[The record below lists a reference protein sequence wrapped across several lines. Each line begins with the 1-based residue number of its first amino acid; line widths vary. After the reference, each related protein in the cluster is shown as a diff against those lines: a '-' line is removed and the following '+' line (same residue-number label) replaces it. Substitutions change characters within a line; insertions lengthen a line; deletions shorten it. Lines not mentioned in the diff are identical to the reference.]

1 MHVNKHACGWFGY
14 NSTNDNNNISPAIH
28 GAEYQYH
35 SGPNGN
41 LHDPNVPCAV
51 CYSSTRAASIMVPA
65 KTVCPSS
72 WTRDYYGY
80 LTVEYQTHH
89 RSSFNCMD
97 VNPDVVDGGEVL
109 VTKMV
114 LSFTMCYLLAMALI
128 VLHTKVTEYSHVLCV
143 LSKQKLYWTIIL
155 RYLLYNTTEL

>member
-1 MHVNKHACGWFGY
+1 
-14 NSTNDNNNISPAIH
+14 
-28 GAEYQYH
+28 
-35 SGPNGN
+35 
-41 LHDPNVPCAV
+41 
-51 CYSSTRAASIMVPA
+51 
-65 KTVCPSS
+65 
-72 WTRDYYGY
+72 
-80 LTVEYQTHH
+80 
-89 RSSFNCMD
+89 MD